1 MDKSTRKTVLI
12 TGCSEG
18 GIGSALAKE
27 FASQDY
33 HVFATARNMNKMSHF
48 QDMIGIEAV
57 QLDPTS
63 AESVEAARRVV
74 ETKTG
79 GRLDVLVNNAG
90 QAYSCPILDTD
101 IDQAKEVYDINVW
114 GALRVT
120 KAFSGM
126 MIAAKG
132 TIVFNSSI
140 ASVGRFP
147 WLGKQQLSVN

>member
-1 MDKSTRKTVLI
+1 
-12 TGCSEG
+12 
-18 GIGSALAKE
+18 
-27 FASQDY
+27 
-33 HVFATARNMNKMSHF
+33 MSHF
-48 QDMIGIEAV
+48 QDMPGIEAI

-63 AESVEAARRVV
+63 PESVEAARRVV

-101 IDQAKEVYDINVW
+101 IDQAKDIYDINVW
-114 GALRVT
+114 GALRVI

-126 MIAAKG
+126 VIAAKG

-147 WLGKQQLSVN
+147 WLGKQQLLVN

>member
-1 MDKSTRKTVLI
+1 MMKKTVLI

-27 FASQDY
+27 FASQNW
-33 HVFATARNMNKMSHF
+33 HVFATARNTNKMKHF
-48 QDMIGIEAV
+48 RDVPGTEAI

-63 AESVEAARRVV
+63 PESVDAARKLV
-74 ETKTG
+74 EAKTG

-101 IDQAKEVYDINVW
+101 IDKAKEVYDINVW

-126 MIAAKG
+126 IIAAKG

-147 WLGKQQLSVN
+147 WLGKQQLESIQGF